1 MQFYIFVSEITKT
14 PMDGIKNIIFDLGGV
29 IYDLNHSLS
38 HEAFQALGMP
48 HIERLFSHSG
58 QSEIF
63 DHLEM
68 GLIGPEEF
76 RNNIREI
83 GGKDLSDEEIDRA
96 FNALLLG
103 FNHPEY
109 FEFLKELKKH
119 YRTFL
124 LSNNNSIHYEFIMDQ
139 LEKDGKGR
147 TLTPYFEKD
156 YYSHLMGM
164 RKPHPEIFEELLEE
178 EGLEP
183 EETLFID
190 DTLIHITTAKGLGLH
205 TYHKKQEENLI
216 EIVENLLGKKV

>member
-1 MQFYIFVSEITKT
+1 ME
-14 PMDGIKNIIFDLGGV
+14 GIKNIIFDLGGV
-29 IYDLNHSLS
+29 IYDLNHGLS
-38 HEAFQALGMP
+38 HQAFRALGMP
-48 HIERLFSHSG
+48 GIDKLFSHSG

-68 GLIGPEEF
+68 GLISPEEF
-76 RNNIREI
+76 RDHIREI
-83 GGKDLSDEEIDRA
+83 GGKDLSDEEIDHA
-96 FNALLLG
+96 FNALLIG

-109 FEFLKELKKH
+109 FDFLTDLKKD

-124 LSNNNSIHYEFIMDQ
+124 LSNNNAIHYEYIMDQ
-139 LEKDGKGR
+139 LERDR
-147 TLTPYFEKD
+147 NERSLSPYFEKD

-164 RKPHPEIFEELLEE
+164 RKPHPEIFEEVLEE

-190 DTLIHITTAKGLGLH
+190 DTLIHLTTARGLGLH

-216 EIVENLLGKKV
+216 EIIHTILGKKPNN